1 MTKIID
7 IILPNY
13 NKKDYIE
20 ECLLSL
26 LNQTYIDWR
35 CIVIDGFSNDG
46 SWEIIQ
52 EFALKDSRFELYQLP
67 KCKRSI
73 YEAWNFGLSKVI
85 NPFFCIL
92 TSDDLWQVEWL
103 ETAINSL
110 IKHPT
115 AIAAAAKTKLL
126 DSNSQ
131 WGDTAL
137 FNVVGEEFFQTET
150 CDSQLRS
157 GILSAIAGYF
167 IGPIYTSIHSLVI
180 RSDYW
185 LAKGERFAEDLG
197 STSDYEWYIKLGL
210 YGDIIYHS
218 DIASGWRIY
227 EGQVTSHAEQEY
239 TGKYIQEI
247 HQRLRQQIADKLANN
262 RDYFL
267 KEAMQYDRFIL
278 RYHYSRPYLTNLFKK
293 PLQEIPK
300 LLYILLQMPIE
311 LLQDLWFKVKGK
323 YFFTEA
329 SLSTA
334 RKVYRRIKI

>member
-1 MTKIID
+1 MTQTID
-7 IILPNY
+7 IIFPNY

-26 LNQTYIDWR
+26 SNQTYTNWH
-35 CIVIDGFSNDG
+35 CIVIDGFSDDG

-73 YEAWNFGLSKVI
+73 YEAWNFGLSKII

-110 IKHPT
+110 IEHPT
-115 AIAAAAKTKLL
+115 AVAAAAKTKLL
-126 DSNSQ
+126 DGNSR

-137 FNVVGEEFFQTET
+137 FNAIGEAFFQTDVRE
-150 CDSQLRS
+150 SKLRN
-157 GILSAIAGYF
+157 GMLSAIAGYF

-180 RSDYW
+180 RSDCW

-210 YGDIIYHS
+210 YGDIIYHPE
-218 DIASGWRIY
+218 IASGWRIY
-227 EGQVTSHAEQEY
+227 EGQATSHAEQEF
-239 TGKYIQEI
+239 TGKYIQKI
-247 HQRLRQQIADKLANN
+247 HQRLRQQIADKLTNH

-267 KEAMQYDRFIL
+267 KEAIQYDRTVL
-278 RYHYSRPYLTNLFKK
+278 KYHYSRPYLANLFKK
-293 PLQEIPK
+293 PLKEIPK
-300 LLYILLQMPIE
+300 IFKVFLQMPVE
-311 LLQDLWFKVKGK
+311 LLRDLWFKIKGK
-323 YFFTEA
+323 YFFTEV

-334 RKVYRRIKI
+334 RKISQRIKV